1 MQSVLISQYSSI
13 KKKTKKQ
20 FLKTNDINTMIE
32 GMLGNIVSCEVDPER
47 PSGPLLWGK
56 K

>member
-1 MQSVLISQYSSI
+1 
-13 KKKTKKQ
+13 
-20 FLKTNDINTMIE
+20 MIE
-32 GMLGNIVSCEVDPER
+32 GIMLGNIVSCEVDPER